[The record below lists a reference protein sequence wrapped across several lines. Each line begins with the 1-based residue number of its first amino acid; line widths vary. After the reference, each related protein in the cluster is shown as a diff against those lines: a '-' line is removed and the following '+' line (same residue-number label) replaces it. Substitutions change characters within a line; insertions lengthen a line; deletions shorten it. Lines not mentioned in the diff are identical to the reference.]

1 MEPSALFT
9 LGPRDGF
16 MAQPCFAWTA
26 APSPLEDDEG
36 GGFSKGKTIKKY
48 FLIGNIISY
57 SCLHCRDCALWD
69 VTHSAGFFGCAAL
82 SVCI

>member
-1 MEPSALFT
+1 
-9 LGPRDGF
+9 

-48 FLIGNIISY
+48 FLTGNIISY
-57 SCLHCRDCALWD
+57 
-69 VTHSAGFFGCAAL
+69 
-82 SVCI
+82 